1 MSLHTLANHMSAHGR
16 GPDSTLVH
24 MSPRE
29 VQGLQALAMRHGGSL
44 TINPQTGLPEAGFL
58 SSILPLIAGVGL
70 TAMGMPAGMA
80 ALTVG
85 GGTALVTGDLGK
97 GLMAGLGA
105 YGGAGLAESLIGS
118 GAAGLAPEAAAAAAN
133 AVPTET
139 AAQIASSA
147 APPAASAASGYTR
160 ISPPDMFASA
170 PPGTYQSITQ
180 AANPIQAAEAVQAA
194 APQTVTSMPNISRY
208 SNASNA
214 TADGPMARYGPSV
227 SESTYPIQP
236 PSVENMTAGQR
247 FDALKAGAT
256 GQNLLNYAK
265 ANPLQTAGMLAGPL
279 MSLSENNNPTTPV
292 GDSDRGAMANA
303 GYEFD
308 PGWSDPMPSPDPF
321 GREQR
326 YNRPRYYIPKKAA
339 DGGAVQ
345 HFDDGGAVGGAN
357 QGTPALN
364 KFLELQA
371 ARAAN
376 PNPAPALIDAKQ
388 QFADYLKAQSRPV
401 STTPAPYRP
410 PVVERL
416 PTTTPGLSTAGISAL
431 APQFAGPSGT
441 RGGLSLEQQ
450 AERDDPNSWMN
461 LSDEQKTEYYS
472 NNPNM
477 LGFSEGALNIW
488 AATPF
493 GRIQNYFDPSR
504 QDTQR
509 KILETA
515 RADAA
520 RYGKGELGTVSSGS
534 LSSQIRGQDKA
545 NLRDPVGSPSYP
557 STVSNEAFNAGLTD
571 ASGNPISDA
580 GEVFNAGLTD
590 AAGNSLAPA
599 PGVTFTR
606 DYRDF
611 STQYGLD
618 REGPGESAGNTL
630 NRQLTEAPAPAI
642 DGNGSIVFSGG
653 SGGSGGG
660 GGGGGGGG
668 SQFGGGLSAQSSETR
683 SALRDASGY
692 GGGVARGGLLD
703 SRYAYGGGIAAL
715 NQGGMY
721 NLGSYS
727 DGGRLLRGPGDGVS
741 DSIPAVIG
749 RKQPARLADGEFVIP
764 ARIVSEIGNGSTEAG
779 ARKLYAMMD
788 KVQRARRAT
797 VGKGKVAKNTR
808 ADKYLPA

>member
-58 SSILPLIAGVGL
+58 SSILPLVAGVGL

-118 GAAGLAPEAAAAAAN
+118 GAAGLAPEAAAASLN

-139 AAQIASSA
+139 AAQIASNA
-147 APPAASAASGYTR
+147 APQAASAASGYTR
-160 ISPPDMFASA
+160 ISPSDMFATTSGPPSA
-170 PPGTYQSITQ
+170 YQSIDATK
-180 AANPIQAAEAVQAA
+180 AAEAVQAA
-194 APQTVTSMPNISRY
+194 GPQTVTSMPDMSRY

-214 TADGPMARYGPSV
+214 TADGPMAKYGPSV
-227 SESTYPIQP
+227 SESRYPVQP

-279 MSLSENNNPTTPV
+279 MAASEGNNAPSTPV

-308 PGWSDPMPSPDPF
+308 PGWSDPMPSADPF

-545 NLRDPVGSPSYP
+545 NLRDPVGYFSADR
-557 STVSNEAFNAGLTD
+557 TA
-571 ASGNPISDA
+571 
-580 GEVFNAGLTD
+580 D
-590 AAGNSLAPA
+590 AADAAMRADAQTGLLETNVGSGFIPADPTADAADAAMRADAQTQVLAPLQA
-599 PGVTFTR
+599 NQVAAL
-606 DYRDF
+606 
-611 STQYGLD
+611 S
-618 REGPGESAGNTL
+618 
-630 NRQLTEAPAPAI
+630 EAPAPAPAPA
-642 DGNGSIVFSGG
+642 FSDYSNEGR
-653 SGGSGGG
+653 SGGG
-660 GGGGGGGG
+660 G
-668 SQFGGGLSAQSSETR
+668 
-683 SALRDASGY
+683 Y
-692 GGGVARGGLLD
+692 GGGDGGGATNASHGGDSGGWGSRDAGGGARGGFLNHGRFD
-703 SRYAYGGGIAAL
+703 QRYAYGGGIAAL

-749 RKQPARLADGEFVIP
+749 QKQPARLADGEFVIP
-764 ARIVSEIGNGSTEAG
+764 ARIVSEIGNGSTQAG